1 MTTLK
6 AAVVPAK
13 VLKNGKHRIR
23 IAIGHKQ
30 ETRYIVTRFEID
42 NTANFKG
49 GQVVGVPDAAHV
61 NAKLRGIL
69 NSYQDALDKI
79 NTSSYTCTQ
88 LVEYLSSVK
97 QGAISYSVAS
107 ADYMQNLIKEGRR
120 TTASLYQRA
129 SDYFIEFVKYDIM
142 LDGITPRTIK
152 DFDIYLKNVRR
163 LAPVTC
169 GMHMAHLK
177 AIINQAIRDKKV
189 SYDTHPF
196 EYYERPAGMP
206 KERDISVADVK
217 KIRDAEIKEK
227 SQRVA
232 RDVFMLSYYL
242 GGINLMDLMQYNFKD
257 AKIMEYVRE
266 KSKNTKKGDMKI
278 SFTIPE
284 EAKPIIKRWM
294 GRNGKLDFGYKYSYP
309 NFRNYVTKEII
320 RLGERLEIE
329 SHVVY
334 YSARKSFVQHGF
346 ELGIPLETL
355 EYCIGQS
362 MKSNRPIFNYV
373 RIMREHADE
382 AIRKILDNLK

>member
-266 KSKNTKKGDMKI
+266 KSKNTKRSADIVQMVVAMADKLGMPVIAEGVETKEQADFLGRI
-278 SFTIPE
+278 GCDIIQGYYY
-284 EAKPIIKRWM
+284 AKPM
-294 GRNGKLDFGYKYSYP
+294 SMEEFEQLLNKYPY
-309 NFRNYVTKEII
+309 RDI
-320 RLGERLEIE
+320 
-329 SHVVY
+329 
-334 YSARKSFVQHGF
+334 VQK
-346 ELGIPLETL
+346 GIGND
-355 EYCIGQS
+355 I
-362 MKSNRPIFNYV
+362 
-373 RIMREHADE
+373 
-382 AIRKILDNLK
+382 

>member
-257 AKIMEYVRE
+257 
-266 KSKNTKKGDMKI
+266 TKTRPHTD
-278 SFTIPE
+278 
-284 EAKPIIKRWM
+284 
-294 GRNGKLDFGYKYSYP
+294 
-309 NFRNYVTKEII
+309 NF
-320 RLGERLEIE
+320 
-329 SHVVY
+329 
-334 YSARKSFVQHGF
+334 
-346 ELGIPLETL
+346 
-355 EYCIGQS
+355 
-362 MKSNRPIFNYV
+362 
-373 RIMREHADE
+373 
-382 AIRKILDNLK
+382 

>member
-1 MTTLK
+1 M
-6 AAVVPAK
+6 
-13 VLKNGKHRIR
+13 
-23 IAIGHKQ
+23 
-30 ETRYIVTRFEID
+30 
-42 NTANFKG
+42 
-49 GQVVGVPDAAHV
+49 VGVPDAAHV

-79 NTSSYTCTQ
+79 NTSSYTCIQ
-88 LVEYLSSVK
+88 LVEYLSPVK

-163 LAPVTC
+163 LAPVAC

-217 KIRDAEIKEK
+217 KIRDAEIKR
-227 SQRVA
+227 S
-232 RDVFMLSYYL
+232 LSVL
-242 GGINLMDLMQYNFKD
+242 PGMCSCF
-257 AKIMEYVRE
+257 R
-266 KSKNTKKGDMKI
+266 
-278 SFTIPE
+278 
-284 EAKPIIKRWM
+284 II
-294 GRNGKLDFGYKYSYP
+294 
-309 NFRNYVTKEII
+309 
-320 RLGERLEIE
+320 
-329 SHVVY
+329 
-334 YSARKSFVQHGF
+334 
-346 ELGIPLETL
+346 
-355 EYCIGQS
+355 
-362 MKSNRPIFNYV
+362 
-373 RIMREHADE
+373 
-382 AIRKILDNLK
+382 

>member
-1 MTTLK
+1 
-6 AAVVPAK
+6 
-13 VLKNGKHRIR
+13 
-23 IAIGHKQ
+23 
-30 ETRYIVTRFEID
+30 
-42 NTANFKG
+42 
-49 GQVVGVPDAAHV
+49 
-61 NAKLRGIL
+61 
-69 NSYQDALDKI
+69 
-79 NTSSYTCTQ
+79 
-88 LVEYLSSVK
+88 
-97 QGAISYSVAS
+97 
-107 ADYMQNLIKEGRR
+107 MQNLIKEGRR

-217 KIRDAEIKEK
+217 KIRDAEIKKK

-266 KSKNTKKGDMKI
+266 NPKH
-278 SFTIPE
+278 
-284 EAKPIIKRWM
+284 
-294 GRNGKLDFGYKYSYP
+294 
-309 NFRNYVTKEII
+309 KE
-320 RLGERLEIE
+320 R
-329 SHVVY
+329 
-334 YSARKSFVQHGF
+334 
-346 ELGIPLETL
+346 
-355 EYCIGQS
+355 
-362 MKSNRPIFNYV
+362 
-373 RIMREHADE
+373 
-382 AIRKILDNLK
+382 

>member
-189 SYDTHPF
+189 SYDTHP
-196 EYYERPAGMP
+196 
-206 KERDISVADVK
+206 
-217 KIRDAEIKEK
+217 
-227 SQRVA
+227 
-232 RDVFMLSYYL
+232 
-242 GGINLMDLMQYNFKD
+242 
-257 AKIMEYVRE
+257 
-266 KSKNTKKGDMKI
+266 
-278 SFTIPE
+278 
-284 EAKPIIKRWM
+284 
-294 GRNGKLDFGYKYSYP
+294 
-309 NFRNYVTKEII
+309 
-320 RLGERLEIE
+320 
-329 SHVVY
+329 
-334 YSARKSFVQHGF
+334 
-346 ELGIPLETL
+346 
-355 EYCIGQS
+355 
-362 MKSNRPIFNYV
+362 
-373 RIMREHADE
+373 
-382 AIRKILDNLK
+382 

>member
-1 MTTLK
+1 
-6 AAVVPAK
+6 
-13 VLKNGKHRIR
+13 
-23 IAIGHKQ
+23 
-30 ETRYIVTRFEID
+30 
-42 NTANFKG
+42 
-49 GQVVGVPDAAHV
+49 
-61 NAKLRGIL
+61 
-69 NSYQDALDKI
+69 
-79 NTSSYTCTQ
+79 
-88 LVEYLSSVK
+88 
-97 QGAISYSVAS
+97 
-107 ADYMQNLIKEGRR
+107 
-120 TTASLYQRA
+120 
-129 SDYFIEFVKYDIM
+129 
-142 LDGITPRTIK
+142 
-152 DFDIYLKNVRR
+152 
-163 LAPVTC
+163 
-169 GMHMAHLK
+169 
-177 AIINQAIRDKKV
+177 
-189 SYDTHPF
+189 
-196 EYYERPAGMP
+196 MP

-266 KSKNTKKGDMKI
+266 
-278 SFTIPE
+278 
-284 EAKPIIKRWM
+284 RWM

-320 RLGERLEIE
+320 RLGERLEVE

-373 RIMREHADE
+373 RIMRKHADE